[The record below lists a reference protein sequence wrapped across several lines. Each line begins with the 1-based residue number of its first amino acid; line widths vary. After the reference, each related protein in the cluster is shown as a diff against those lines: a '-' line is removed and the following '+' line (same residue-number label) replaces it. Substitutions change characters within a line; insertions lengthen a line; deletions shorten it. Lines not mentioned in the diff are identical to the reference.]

1 MFYQLFG
8 LSFWRHP
15 FTAEDPLV
23 SKWCNATFLQIYSDE
38 ETIFSIST
46 STGLPEGEYI
56 FNKIHFWEKDFKMYK
71 TWAVYRHDSCSQH
84 KLCYCLNTRKESERE
99 RLAVS
104 VWALAIWPRLLWHLL
119 DPREQLKEKRHLT
132 SDVLESTGFTI
143 SNTACFSMLFAK
155 SILASHL
162 SDCREVLKR
171 AFHCCDHI
179 LHIKSTWD
187 VLHKSSMFAHG
198 KTNYFPHNKAAEFC

>member
-1 MFYQLFG
+1 MLITG
-8 LSFWRHP
+8 LAWCRL
-15 FTAEDPLV
+15 LV
-23 SKWCNATFLQIYSDE
+23 EYCDVFISCLDSHSDGTHSLQRTHWWASDVMLH
-38 ETIFSIST
+38 FSILMNKQT
-46 STGLPEGEYI
+46 SLSLHLGLPEGEYI

-71 TWAVYRHDSCSQH
+71 TWAVCRRDSCSQH

-162 SDCREVLKR
+162 SDCRELKR
-171 AFHCCDHI
+171 
-179 LHIKSTWD
+179 STKESIALLWSH
-187 VLHKSSMFAHG
+187 LTH
-198 KTNYFPHNKAAEFC
+198 